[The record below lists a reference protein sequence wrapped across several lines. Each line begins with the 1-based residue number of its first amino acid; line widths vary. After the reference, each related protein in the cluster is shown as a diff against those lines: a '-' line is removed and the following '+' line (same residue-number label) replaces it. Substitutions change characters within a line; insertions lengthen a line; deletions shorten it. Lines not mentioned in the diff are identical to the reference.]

1 MISRLHIKHRFIYE
15 IIKIFNYRVFNIGR
29 CIIIFFNVDA
39 ELMKGFK
46 GFSSYL
52 MLFFT
57 VAGVESILNLIAK
70 KIGFDCG
77 DRK

>member
-1 MISRLHIKHRFIYE
+1 MRLLKFL
-15 IIKIFNYRVFNIGR
+15 IIGFSILAGASLF
-29 CIIIFFNVDA
+29 FFNVDA